1 MKKLLCAMLVFLLAS
16 LVSGCY
22 SIPEPSLPAE
32 QAEPGTVTKPSDAEL
47 NGTESTTATESSD
60 AASAEVH
67 SYPLP
72 SGNPYVA
79 STYAQYCASSKG
91 GMYLCSGQFLT
102 YRSVDWNSYVTL
114 CPQEGCKHNDQSCIA
129 YMGGRLHN
137 LVEYNGKLYAVVL
150 TEDNHYQVIQKNLE
164 NYEIKVLGEQ
174 AAQEQTD
181 TTVTNT
187 EVWLMPPANG
197 KLYYQI
203 HQNEYDILTMELISQ
218 KTVVV
223 CYNVE
228 SGTTN
233 ELPISNFCIS
243 GKAGFVVPVREGY
256 FDTEAEAFVTT
267 CYELRLYDA
276 TCSSYQVIAEN
287 NADGY
292 VTTPDPN
299 SHYGNLFC
307 YLCRNTLYTLDAD
320 TGTVTELLTA
330 ENQIVNFW
338 LMDHKIFY
346 ITNNDAGEAYFFYA
360 GLDDLVPVQ
369 LKNGGN
375 TSSMVFSMSYEG
387 NDFFAADR
395 KVLSKADFYA
405 EKYD

>member
-1 MKKLLCAMLVFLLAS
+1 MKKLLCAMLAFLLAAS
-16 LVSGCY
+16 ASGCY
-22 SIPEPSLPAE
+22 AIPEPPLPAE
-32 QAEPGTVTKPSDAEL
+32 QTEP
-47 NGTESTTATESSD
+47 STAAESSD
-60 AASAEVH
+60 TAPVEVQT
-67 SYPLP
+67 YPLP
-72 SGNPYVA
+72 SENPYVA
-79 STYAQYCASSKG
+79 STFAQYCASSKG
-91 GMYLCSGQFLT
+91 GMFLCSGQFLT
-102 YRSVDWNSYVTL
+102 YRSVDPDSYVTL
-114 CPQEGCKHNDQSCIA
+114 CPQEGCKHNDSSCTA
-129 YMGGRLHN
+129 YMGGILYN
-137 LVEYNGKLYAVVL
+137 LVEYSGKLYAVVK
-150 TEDNHYQVIQKNLE
+150 TENEHYQVIQKDLE
-164 NYEIKVLGEQ
+164 NSEIKVIAEQ
-174 AAQEQTD
+174 AAFELTD
-181 TTVTNT
+181 TTQISA
-187 EVWLMPPANG
+187 EVCLMPPANG
-197 KLYYQI
+197 KLYYRVQ
-203 HQNEYDILTMELISQ
+203 QSEYDILTMELRSD
-218 KTVVV
+218 KTTLF
-223 CYNVE
+223 CYEIE
-228 SGTTN
+228 SGITN

-243 GKAGFVVPVREGY
+243 GKAGFVVPVKEGY
-256 FDTEAEAFVTT
+256 FDTEVEAFVTT

-276 TCSSYQVIAEN
+276 TCSGYQVIAEN

-320 TGTVTELLTA
+320 TGTVSELLTA

>member
-1 MKKLLCAMLVFLLAS
+1 MKKLLCAMLAFLLAAS
-16 LVSGCY
+16 ASGCY
-22 SIPEPSLPAE
+22 AIPESPLPTEQTEPS
-32 QAEPGTVTKPSDAEL
+32 
-47 NGTESTTATESSD
+47 TAAESSD
-60 AASAEVH
+60 TAPVEVQT
-67 SYPLP
+67 YPLP
-72 SGNPYVA
+72 SENPYVA
-79 STYAQYCASSKG
+79 STFAQYCASSKG
-91 GMYLCSGQFLT
+91 GMFLCSGQFLT
-102 YRSVDWNSYVTL
+102 YRSVDPDSYVTL
-114 CPQEGCKHNDQSCIA
+114 CPQEGCKHNDSSCTA
-129 YMGGRLHN
+129 YMGGILYN
-137 LVEYNGKLYAVVL
+137 LVEYSGKLYAVVK
-150 TEDNHYQVIQKNLE
+150 TENEHYQVIQKDLE
-164 NYEIKVLGEQ
+164 NSEIKVIAEQ
-174 AAQEQTD
+174 AAFELTD
-181 TTVTNT
+181 TTQLSA
-187 EVWLMPPANG
+187 EVCLMPPANG
-197 KLYYQI
+197 KLYYRVQ
-203 HQNEYDILTMELISQ
+203 QSEYDILTMELRSD
-218 KTVVV
+218 KTTLF
-223 CYNVE
+223 CYEIE
-228 SGTTN
+228 SGITN

-243 GKAGFVVPVREGY
+243 GKAGFVVPVKEGY

-276 TCSSYQVIAEN
+276 TCSGYQVIAEN

-320 TGTVTELLTA
+320 TGTVSELLTA

>member
-1 MKKLLCAMLVFLLAS
+1 MKKLLCAMLAFLLAAS
-16 LVSGCY
+16 ASGCY
-22 SIPEPSLPAE
+22 AIPEPPLPTE
-32 QAEPGTVTKPSDAEL
+32 QTEP
-47 NGTESTTATESSD
+47 STAAESSD
-60 AASAEVH
+60 TAPVEVQT
-67 SYPLP
+67 YPLP
-72 SGNPYVA
+72 SENPYVA
-79 STYAQYCASSKG
+79 STFAQYCASSKG
-91 GMYLCSGQFLT
+91 GMFLCSGQFLT
-102 YRSVDWNSYVTL
+102 YRSVDPDSYVTL
-114 CPQEGCKHNDQSCIA
+114 CPQEGCKHNDSSCTA
-129 YMGGRLHN
+129 YMGGILYN
-137 LVEYNGKLYAVVL
+137 LVEYSGKLYAVVK
-150 TEDNHYQVIQKNLE
+150 TENEHYQVIQKDLE
-164 NYEIKVLGEQ
+164 NSEIKVIAEQ
-174 AAQEQTD
+174 AAFELTD
-181 TTVTNT
+181 TTQLSA
-187 EVWLMPPANG
+187 EVCLMPPANG
-197 KLYYQI
+197 KLYYRVQ
-203 HQNEYDILTMELISQ
+203 QSEYDILTMELRSD
-218 KTVVV
+218 KTTLF
-223 CYNVE
+223 CYEIE
-228 SGTTN
+228 SGITN

-243 GKAGFVVPVREGY
+243 GKAGFVVPVKEGY

-276 TCSSYQVIAEN
+276 TCSGYQVIAEN

-307 YLCRNTLYTLDAD
+307 YLCGNTLYTLDAD
-320 TGTVTELLTA
+320 TGTVRPLLTA

-360 GLDDLVPVQ
+360 GLDDHVPVQ